1 MAAATTAISRAWL
14 VETWVAR
21 ADLEVRVAVTLERS
35 AVVALEVH
43 LVGVAMM
50 AELAVMPGRAVAAGE
65 ATVELAVG

>member
-1 MAAATTAISRAWL
+1 MTAISRAWL

-21 ADLEVRVAVTLERS
+21 ADLEVRVAVARERS

-43 LVGVAMM
+43 VVGVAMM
-50 AELAVMPGRAVAAGE
+50 AELAVMPGRAEAAGE